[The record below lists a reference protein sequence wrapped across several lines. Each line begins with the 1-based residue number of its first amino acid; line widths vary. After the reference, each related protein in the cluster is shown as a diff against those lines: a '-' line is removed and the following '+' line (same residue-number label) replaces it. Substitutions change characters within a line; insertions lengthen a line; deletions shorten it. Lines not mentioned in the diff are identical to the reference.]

1 MVVHRHL
8 ALTATLLLSA
18 TSLVQGQAPVPAAL
32 PNRWQVTL
40 NDQSYLWD
48 VRLVRLAG
56 DTLVVK
62 SPEGLMNAPVARITE
77 LRLLPE
83 TVLQVQDGH
92 RSAIGALGDDNVR
105 VVDFMPLSMADRRA
119 AIERIL
125 AIQASGS

>member
-1 MVVHRHL
+1 MPIRRVIIVS
-8 ALTATLLLSA
+8 TVLLLAALSPLA
-18 TSLVQGQAPVPAAL
+18 AQAPTPAPL

-56 DTLVVK
+56 DTLIVK
-62 SPEGLMNAPVARITE
+62 SPDGLQNAPVARITE

-105 VVDFMPLSMADRRA
+105 VVDFAPLTMADRRA
-119 AIERIL
+119 AIEKIL
-125 AIQASGS
+125 ALQAAGT

>member
-1 MVVHRHL
+1 MSNLRHILVVS
-8 ALTATLLLSA
+8 TLL
-18 TSLVQGQAPVPAAL
+18 TVLVARVEAQAASPAPL

-62 SPEGLMNAPVARITE
+62 SPDGLQDAPVARITE

-105 VVDFMPLSMADRRA
+105 VVDFVPLSMADRRA

-125 AIQASGS
+125 ALQAAGS

>member
-1 MVVHRHL
+1 MSIRRHVAL
-8 ALTATLLLSA
+8 ATVLLLAASPALTA
-18 TSLVQGQAPVPAAL
+18 QAPAPASL

-40 NDQSYLWD
+40 EDQTYLWD

-62 SPEGLMNAPVARITE
+62 SPDGLAGAPLARITE

-83 TVLQVQDGH
+83 TILQVQDGH

-105 VVDFMPLSMADRRA
+105 VVEFAPLALADRRS
-119 AIERIL
+119 AIEKIL
-125 AIQASGS
+125 ALQAAGS